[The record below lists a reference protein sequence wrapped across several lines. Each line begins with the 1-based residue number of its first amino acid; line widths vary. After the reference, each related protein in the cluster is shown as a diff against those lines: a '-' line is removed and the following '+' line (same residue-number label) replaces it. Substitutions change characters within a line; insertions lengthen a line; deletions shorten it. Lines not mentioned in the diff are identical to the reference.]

1 MVPGFSWAKLDAPAS
16 NMTPKQHKSFFI
28 LRSLSFLK
36 FVLLMSDRAWPNHKS
51 LRQPEVSSNM

>member
-1 MVPGFSWAKLDAPAS
+1 MVPGFSWAKLEIPVS
-16 NMTPKQHKSFFI
+16 NTTLKQDKSFFI
-28 LRSLSFLK
+28 LRSLSFLN